1 MSVVLEVVGGIGFL
15 AGTWII
21 KKQFTR
27 IVNYIMGRKTSICLD
42 IIFLDTVQPDTRFIQ
57 SSDICM
63 VMPCIID
70 VGYDNYI
77 KLADEEGLA
86 EHILKLL
93 SSEWFHE
100 IVLKD
105 DIVRQIIVRN
115 RDTGEEWYEG
125 RFF

>member
-21 KKQFTR
+21 KKRFTR